1 MKILKKVDAL
11 LSVSFI
17 ISNLK
22 EEIKEMELWERAKA
36 YTRVY
41 YKGFETTPEFD
52 SYLTELDLDSHKRVI
67 EMRELI
73 RQHNEINL
81 RLLEGLREY
90 NIKKKEEEKHN
101 LPKRIATLE
110 KELKEV
116 KELMNRLVD

>member
-1 MKILKKVDAL
+1 MKILKRFDAL
-11 LSVSFI
+11 LSVSFT
-17 ISNLK
+17 ISILK

-36 YTRVY
+36 YGCVH

-52 SYLTELDLDSHKRVI
+52 SYLTELDLDSHKCVV

-73 RQHNEINL
+73 KQHNEINL

-90 NIKKKEEEKHN
+90 NMRKKEEERRN

-116 KELMNRLVD
+116 KELMNKLVD